1 VQDRLRARAVIEN
14 EIVALAP
21 SHSGDDD
28 RMPAGPEAPLA
39 EFRRSA
45 RQALRWLLVG
55 GDVGA
60 GPVSAQAVVAALGRA
75 EEVIYARSSRS
86 LDVARAWSA
95 ARVDVGAVRHRDATV
110 AMARPRSLI
119 RVDANQILIRRSR

>member
-1 VQDRLRARAVIEN
+1 VIEN

-28 RMPAGPEAPLA
+28 RMPAGREAPLA

-55 GDVGA
+55 GLGPLIADVGA
-60 GPVSAQAVVAALGRA
+60 GPVSARAVVAALGRA
-75 EEVIYARSSRS
+75 EEVIYARSCVWTWPARGVQHALMWAQYATATPPSRWHGP
-86 LDVARAWSA
+86 D
-95 ARVDVGAVRHRDATV
+95 H
-110 AMARPRSLI
+110 
-119 RVDANQILIRRSR
+119 